1 MNAVQIHKRDEE
13 EAKWG
18 GGFWLCDTSLVN
30 NGSTSA
36 EEISNTR
43 KSAMSSTHKWMS
55 FNDIWWMRSCGM
67 DDVSKAPSSAAAVE
81 LLLASFV
88 LSHSKLR
95 MQPTGLQGLAGESLP
110 RGLHFH
116 CGQWPQW
123 GWIQQPKSHWKGIW
137 ENFLGFE
144 ISLCC
149 GGGGGG
155 ALLPNPP
162 PPTPRL
168 LVIFQHVLFGSGFLR
183 TFRILVVEGG
193 GVTVSTFEVVL
204 TEENI
209 FNVFGWSCLLQCL
222 LELKPPGCYLDRAQ
236 DQDEFWEI

>member
-162 PPTPRL
+162 PPHPPSPRHFSACIVRKWVSTNVSNL
-168 LVIFQHVLFGSGFLR
+168 GGR
-183 TFRILVVEGG
+183 GG
-193 GVTVSTFEVVL
+193 GGYCVHV
-204 TEENI
+204 
-209 FNVFGWSCLLQCL
+209 WSCFDRREYLQCFRL
-222 LELKPPGCYLDRAQ
+222 IVFAPMFARIETAGMLS
-236 DQDEFWEI
+236 W